1 MKSVMLNELISLQQH
16 LYLSIVS
23 VCTATSID
31 LRAISIEAEKVLDR
45 LYLAQIE
52 NLTPS
57 TQALLEDIREFS
69 HLLQHLIKL
78 RHRIVESEYLQ

>member
-1 MKSVMLNELISLQQH
+1 MLNELIYLQQH
-16 LYLSIVS
+16 LYLCIVS

-31 LRAISIEAEKVLDR
+31 LKAILIEAEKALNR
-45 LYLAQIE
+45 LYLVQIE

-57 TQALLEDIREFS
+57 TQALLKEIREFS
-69 HLLQHLIKL
+69 HLLQHLIRL